1 METITT
7 SAGTNSGN
15 TNSADETS
23 ESERPPP
30 KKARKQLFSFMEEEN
45 EQNGKTDDD
54 HDEITRYL
62 LDPCLEMK
70 SNPLQYWKE
79 DKSFP
84 KISKIAEVV
93 LSIPASSA
101 AVERLFS
108 IVGKTYRPDRCRLS
122 DNKFEQLMFIK
133 CNFHII

>member
-23 ESERPPP
+23 ESEGPPP
-30 KKARKQLFSFMEEEN
+30 KRQKSSFMEEGN

-62 LDPCLEMK
+62 LDACLEMK
-70 SNPLQYWKE
+70 SNPFQYWKE

-108 IVGKTYRPDRCRLS
+108 VAGKIYCPDRCRLS
-122 DNKFEQLMFIK
+122 DNKFEQMMFIK
-133 CNFHII
+133 CNFNIILKN